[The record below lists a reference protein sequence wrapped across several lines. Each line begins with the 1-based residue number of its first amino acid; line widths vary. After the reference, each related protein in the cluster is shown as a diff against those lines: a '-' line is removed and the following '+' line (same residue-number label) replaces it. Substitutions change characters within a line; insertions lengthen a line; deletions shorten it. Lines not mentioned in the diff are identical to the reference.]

1 MVKDKKELRED
12 IKKLKDEIR
21 VNEKINKNLKGKLEE
36 IELRARE

>member
-1 MVKDKKELRED
+1 MVKDKIELRED

-21 VNEKINKNLKGKLEE
+21 AKEKINKLED